1 MKTTFTGFSTIGST
15 QRRSFKLYDVALIRQ
30 DLMNHFHTR
39 IGERVMR
46 PEYGCRIW
54 DYLME
59 PFSPTIRSLCASEA
73 QRICESDPRVTVAGI
88 EISSLDHA
96 IRVEITLDYKP
107 DNVIGS
113 FVIDFEIRQ
122 GASSEF

>member
-1 MKTTFTGFSTIGST
+1 MSNVFTGFSTQPSANAKN
-15 QRRSFKLYDVALIRQ
+15 FKLYDIELIKQ

-59 PFSPTIRSLCASEA
+59 QFTDFIRTQIISEA
-73 QRICESDPRVTVAGI
+73 VRICNEDDRVSVVSVNAK
-88 EISSLDHA
+88 SQDNA
-96 IRVEITLDYKP
+96 IQVSITLNFHP
-107 DNVIGS
+107 FNIVDN
-113 FVIDFEIRQ
+113 FVVNFESRQ
-122 GASSEF
+122 SEQGF